1 MNEKYWLNQ
10 LLDTIEARKPKGRI
24 IVSSGITPSGPYHVG
39 HAREILTAEAVRRG
53 LEVRGREAVHIHNVD
68 DFDALRKR
76 YAYLPER
83 FEAEVGKPVYLVPS
97 PAEGADSYA
106 EYYFSAYADAA
117 KKLVIPMEIWRS
129 HEEYQRGQFVDLI
142 VTALKRRDDIAAI
155 LERVS
160 QRELPKD
167 WQPVQVLDK
176 TTQSLRTAQFLSWDE
191 ATRAVEY
198 RAEDGS
204 IHQADM
210 AAGEVTLYWRIDW
223 PARWALLG
231 VDVEGFGKEHATR
244 GGSYDT
250 GCEIVREIFGAE
262 PPIPVPFNPINLKGE
277 TKKMSSSL
285 GNLVTIGDA
294 LKIIPPDI
302 LRYFVFKSLP
312 QKVLTFDPGVGMGQL
327 IDEYAATEAA
337 VQAGEAT
344 DFGDAWRV
352 AALEQD
358 QATVS
363 TVPFSHLATVYQ
375 TARGDVERIFEL
387 LKRTGHETAVLQ
399 DAGVIERELPYVAA
413 WLENFAPEAV
423 KFALLDELPLDF
435 SCSAT
440 EKKFLRQLV
449 SDMRK
454 ANWDGEALQ
463 ATIFAATQSCD
474 IQPKEAF
481 RLLYTIFIGKH
492 AGPKLGPFLATLE
505 QDYVFARLEAAGALA

>member
-53 LEVRGREAVHIHNVD
+53 LEKRGREAVHIHNVD

-76 YAYLPER
+76 YTYLPES

-97 PAEGADSYA
+97 PVEGSDSYA
-106 EYYFSAYADAA
+106 EHYFSAYAAA
-117 KKLVIPMEIWRS
+117 AEKLVIPMEIWRS
-129 HEEYQRGQFVDLI
+129 HEEYQRGQFADLI

-160 QRELPKD
+160 QRELAKD
-167 WQPVQVLDK
+167 WQPIQILDK

-191 ATRAVEY
+191 AARLVEY
-198 RAEDGS
+198 QAADGS

-250 GCEIVREIFGAE
+250 GCEIVCEIFGAE

-277 TKKMSSSL
+277 TQKMSSSL

-358 QATVS
+358 RATVS

-375 TARGDVERIFEL
+375 TARGNTERIFEL
-387 LKRTGHETAVLQ
+387 LKRTGHEAAVLR

-440 EKKFLRQLV
+440 EKKFLRQLLTDV
-449 SDMRK
+449 RK
-454 ANWDGEALQ
+454 VAWDGEVLQ
-463 ATIFAATQSCD
+463 ATIFATTQATD
-474 IQPKEAF
+474 MQPKDAF
-481 RLLYTIFIGKH
+481 QLLYRIFIGKQ